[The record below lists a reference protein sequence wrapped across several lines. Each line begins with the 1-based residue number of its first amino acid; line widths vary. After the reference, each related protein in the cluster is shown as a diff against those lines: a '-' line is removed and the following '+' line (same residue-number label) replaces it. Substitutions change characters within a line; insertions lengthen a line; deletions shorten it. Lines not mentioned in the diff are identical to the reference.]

1 MRQMETRLV
10 SDWSE
15 LWQTMSVA
23 QVEMLETKGCQV
35 GKGCQGFTYIYIYTY
50 NVFVYVYM
58 YVYILFIY
66 YTIYTYIYTAIQV
79 LYSFLDG
86 TAFTTADCW
95 RWISR

>member
-35 GKGCQGFTYIYIYTY
+35 GKGCQGFTYIYTHIMYL
-50 NVFVYVYM
+50 YM
-58 YVYILFIY
+58 FICMYIFYLYIILYIHISILLFKYCIHFWMELLSPLQ
-66 YTIYTYIYTAIQV
+66 IV
-79 LYSFLDG
+79 GDG
-86 TAFTTADCW
+86 
-95 RWISR
+95 